1 MKKVTEEKEASA
13 KENSGTENKKKLNI
27 KVYNVL
33 LLALLGIIGAFI
45 CISDNPSTKCHKKI

>member
-27 KVYNVL
+27 KVYNL
-33 LLALLGIIGAFI
+33 IILAILGSIGALFVSVI
-45 CISDNPSTKCHKKI
+45 IPAQNSTK